1 MRKLIST
8 ATVAFALI
16 AGTAGVADAAKS
28 SASRQVLTTRCGTT
42 YTPACTTPKISNK
55 SPDPLCVDSGIAYKL
70 PTISFKS
77 NAGLKKIK
85 ILLGNKVIKTVTF
98 KGQGPTTYNVKRLP
112 VPTTDL
118 VAGAHAISV
127 QVTSLTGKT
136 VHRTL
141 SFSVCKATPEFT
153 G

>member
-1 MRKLIST
+1 LIST
-8 ATVAFALI
+8 VTVAFALI

-28 SASRQVLTTRCGTT
+28 SAERHVLTTRCGTT
-42 YTPACTTPKISNK
+42 YTPACTKPKISNK
-55 SPDPLCVDSGIAYKL
+55 SPDPLCVDTGIAYKL

-85 ILLGNKVIKTVTF
+85 ILLGTKVIKTVTF
-98 KGQGPTTYNVKRLP
+98 TGQGPVTYQIKRLP
-112 VPTTDL
+112 VPTVDL

-127 QVTSLTGKT
+127 QVTDLSGKT
-136 VHRTL
+136 VKKTL
-141 SFSVCKATPEFT
+141 NFSVCKATPAFT